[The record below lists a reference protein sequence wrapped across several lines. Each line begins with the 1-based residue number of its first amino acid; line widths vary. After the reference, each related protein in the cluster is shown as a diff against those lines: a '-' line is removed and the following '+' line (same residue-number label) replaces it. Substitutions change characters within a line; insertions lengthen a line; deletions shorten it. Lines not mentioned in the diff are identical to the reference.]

1 MALPAIVAIAARL
14 GIAVGSYLIKQGGKK
29 VLKSGGEKALK
40 KAVSKKT
47 SEAKRDIRRESR
59 DRNEIGF
66 QKTDARSRR
75 NPEKA
80 KRDKIKAESRSRKNQ
95 KYDSQTLVIAQGKKR
110 TAKWLKENRD
120 RGFERHDPRIRTR
133 LGIKDK

>member
-40 KAVSKKT
+40 KAIAKKT
-47 SEAKRDIRRESR
+47 SSAKREIRRESR

-95 KYDSQTLVIAQGKKR
+95 KYDSQTLVIAQGKKK